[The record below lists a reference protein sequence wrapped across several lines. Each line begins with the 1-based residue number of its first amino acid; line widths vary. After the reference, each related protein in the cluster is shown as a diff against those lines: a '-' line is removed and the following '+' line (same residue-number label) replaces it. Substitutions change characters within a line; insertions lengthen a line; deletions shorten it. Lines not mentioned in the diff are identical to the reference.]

1 MPDVSTKILVSNDCF
16 PQLQYDGFP
25 LVARYRSAVARCGSG
40 WNTKGNTGYITVKY
54 IKQACKREHVNRM
67 GASGMGGAMLVAMSD
82 VTRDAH
88 G

>member
-40 WNTKGNTGYITVKY
+40 WNTKGNTGYIIVN
-54 IKQACKREHVNRM
+54 KQDGRHEGM

>member
-1 MPDVSTKILVSNDCF
+1 MKALMSHHVRRAAECRLSSRIGEFGFTGVLRNNDISRL
-16 PQLQYDGFP
+16 PPMNGATLG
-25 LVARYRSAVARCGSG
+25 ASG
-40 WNTKGNTGYITVKY
+40 
-54 IKQACKREHVNRM
+54 M